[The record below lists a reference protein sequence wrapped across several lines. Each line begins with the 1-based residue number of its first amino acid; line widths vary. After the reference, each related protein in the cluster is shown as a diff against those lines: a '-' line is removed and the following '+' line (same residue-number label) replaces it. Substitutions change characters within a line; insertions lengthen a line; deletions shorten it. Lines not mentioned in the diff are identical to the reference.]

1 MQMLRS
7 IPWLQVYVHHYVSSY
22 HFLLG
27 NGAEL
32 RGSFTRPP
40 LPSPYAMIVNGTEVD
55 NMRLR
60 MTNIQLINTG
70 KLSLST
76 LQGGIFFLAWCMLLI
91 RMLIFVNCFCD
102 H

>member
-1 MQMLRS
+1 MNIGLRM
-7 IPWLQVYVHHYVSSY
+7 QVYVHHYVSSY

-70 KLSLST
+70 KPTEALL
-76 LQGGIFFLAWCMLLI
+76 LCDPPDCLAIQPSC
-91 RMLIFVNCFCD
+91 
-102 H
+102 